1 MVKNYEIRAKLIE
14 LEDYY
19 ENDNYLYLETYI
31 DSMEFNSLETYY
43 KLVLDAMNKEDNSAI
58 RREFIVSVNMLKNEK
73 EYNNLLR
80 DNGQIIDESVDRE
93 ILDGIITTL
102 TKDWNKEEIYS
113 SNYRIITRNGFLLTL
128 VSASDY
134 DKYKDQFRSPIL
146 KKYGKLS
153 EDREVDRF
161 FISVKEIKGE
171 N

>member
-19 ENDNYLYLETYI
+19 KNDNYLYLETYI

-43 KLVLDAMNKEDNSAI
+43 KLVLDAMNKEDNSSI

-134 DKYKDQFRSPIL
+134 DKYKDQFKIGRAH
-146 KKYGKLS
+146 
-153 EDREVDRF
+153 V
-161 FISVKEIKGE
+161 
-171 N
+171 

>member
-1 MVKNYEIRAKLIE
+1 
-14 LEDYY
+14 
-19 ENDNYLYLETYI
+19 
-31 DSMEFNSLETYY
+31 
-43 KLVLDAMNKEDNSAI
+43 
-58 RREFIVSVNMLKNEK
+58 MLKNEK

-93 ILDGIITTL
+93 ILDGVITTL